1 MANLPQFQKNLKT
14 LKEVL
19 RIKLLNIKTDYVF
32 KRVFGH
38 IGNEDITKNFLSCI
52 LRQEVSNIE
61 LEKNTILEKDLI
73 DDKIGILDI
82 KAEIN
87 NNTNVDIEMQIIDKK
102 NSAQRILFYCA
113 KLFTKSLKSGK
124 DYNSLKKINFYS
136 DCRLWT
142 GHFKR
147 NPPIHNKME
156 LSWGRLFK
164 NRIDRHHGNL
174 YNRARKIQEI
184 SKFWKIQKTGFLD

>member
-1 MANLPQFQKNLKT
+1 MRIIQYFSTLLILSNYFISYKIYFFIYGKSATISKKIKL

-102 NSAQRILFYCA
+102 NSAQRILFIVLNY
-113 KLFTKSLKSGK
+113 LQ
-124 DYNSLKKINFYS
+124 
-136 DCRLWT
+136 
-142 GHFKR
+142 
-147 NPPIHNKME
+147 
-156 LSWGRLFK
+156 
-164 NRIDRHHGNL
+164 NL
-174 YNRARKIQEI
+174 
-184 SKFWKIQKTGFLD
+184 

>member
-1 MANLPQFQKNLKT
+1 MANLPQFQRKLKS

-87 NNTNVDIEMQIIDKK
+87 NNTNVDIEMQI
-102 NSAQRILFYCA
+102 S
-113 KLFTKSLKSGK
+113 
-124 DYNSLKKINFYS
+124 
-136 DCRLWT
+136 
-142 GHFKR
+142 
-147 NPPIHNKME
+147 
-156 LSWGRLFK
+156 
-164 NRIDRHHGNL
+164 
-174 YNRARKIQEI
+174 
-184 SKFWKIQKTGFLD
+184 